1 MTTTLSETREL
12 TILFAGDSGD
22 GMQLTGNQFADT
34 NAFFG
39 NDLATFPNFPAE
51 IRAPQGTVAGV
62 SGFQM
67 KFGSNEIFTPGDACD
82 ILVAMN
88 AAGLKSSI
96 DKVKKQGTVIV
107 NIAGFDKKNLNLAKC
122 ETNPLE
128 DDTLEGY
135 RVIQMDI
142 SKLTQETLKDSGL
155 GRKDVDRSKN
165 MFVLG
170 FLYWM
175 FNRDMA
181 GTEKFL
187 RSKFSRKPEILE
199 ANLKVLK
206 AGFNYG
212 DTTETFTTRYDIKK
226 ADLPKG
232 TYRSVMGNQ
241 ATALGLIAASQRS
254 GLQLFY
260 GSYPITPASDILH
273 ELSRHKNFG
282 VKTFQAEDEIAA
294 VTACIGAAFGGS
306 LATTGSSGPGIA
318 IKGEALGLA
327 VMLEI
332 PLVVVNVQRGGPS
345 TGLPTKTEQ
354 SDLMQALFGRNGEAQ
369 TVVVV
374 PKTPKDAFETAYEA
388 CRLAVE
394 HMIPVM
400 MLSDGYIANGSE
412 PWAYPKAADL
422 KPIQPKFADPKD
434 FEEEKFMPYQ
444 RDENLVRKWAIP
456 GMPGLEHRVGGLEK
470 EDITGNVSYDPDNHE
485 HMVKTRAAK
494 IDRIALD
501 IPLQEIDQ
509 GADSGKVLILGW
521 GSPYGAIKTAVRE
534 LLDEGY
540 EVSHA
545 HLRYLNPFPR
555 NLGEIISKFD
565 KVLIPEINDGQLD
578 ILIRNKF
585 LIPSIRLCKIKG
597 LPFTASE
604 ITEKVKEMYS

>member
-1 MTTTLSETREL
+1 MSDTIKETKEI

-51 IRAPQGTVAGV
+51 IRAPIGTVAGV

-67 KFGSNEIFTPGDACD
+67 KFGSTEIYTPGDECNV
-82 ILVAMN
+82 LVAMN
-88 AAGLKSSI
+88 AAGLKSSLH
-96 DKVKKQGTVIV
+96 KVEKNGTVII
-107 NIAGFDKKNLNLAKC
+107 NTAGFDKKNLNLAKC
-122 ETNPLE
+122 DSNPLE
-128 DDTLEGY
+128 DGTLANY
-135 RVIQMDI
+135 RVQQMDI

-155 GRKDVDRSKN
+155 GRKDIERSKN

-170 FLYWM
+170 YLYWM
-175 FNRDMA
+175 FNRNMA
-181 GTEKFL
+181 NTEKFL
-187 RSKFSRKPEILE
+187 KQKFGRKPEILE
-199 ANLKVLK
+199 ANLSVLK
-206 AGFNYG
+206 AGYHYG
-212 DTTETFTTRYDIKK
+212 DTTETFTSRYEVKK
-226 ADLPKG
+226 ASLPKG
-232 TYRSVMGNQ
+232 TYRSIMGNQ
-241 ATALGLIAASQRS
+241 ATAMGLIAAAQKAD
-254 GLQLFY
+254 LQLFY

-273 ELSRHKNFG
+273 ELAKHKNFG

-294 VTACIGAAFGGS
+294 VTACIGAAFGGA

-369 TVVVV
+369 TVVVA

-412 PWAYPKAADL
+412 PWAFPKAADL
-422 KPIQPKFADPKD
+422 KPIVAKMAKSEDYR
-434 FEEEKFMPYQ
+434 EEAYMPYK
-444 RDENLVRKWAIP
+444 RDENLVRKWAVP
-456 GMPGLEHRVGGLEK
+456 GTPGLEHRLGGLEK
-470 EDITGNVSYDPDNHE
+470 EDITGNVSYDPDNHQ

-494 IDRIALD
+494 IDKIAQD
-501 IPLQEIDQ
+501 IPLQDIDQ
-509 GADSGKVLILGW
+509 GAESGKLLILSW
-521 GSPYGAIKTAVRE
+521 GSPYGAIKTAVKQLIE
-534 LLDEGY
+534 EGFD
-540 EVSHA
+540 VSHA
-545 HLRYLNPFPR
+545 QLRYLNPFPR
-555 NLGEIISKFD
+555 NLGEIISKYD

-578 ILIRNKF
+578 ILIRNKY
-585 LIPSIRLCKIKG
+585 LVPSIRLSKIKG
-597 LPFTASE
+597 LPFTANE
-604 ITEKVKEMYS
+604 IIEKVKEIYE